1 MNFTEY
7 INEGSRGQKRLKRKA
22 DALEKQH
29 DQAMDRELIADRHPR
44 KPPVKGEVPLKALTG
59 DAYKKKRA
67 AFKKERQKE
76 VEGDTR
82 NTAVKIRRAFNTHK
96 NFKKLG
102 IGGNKEYEARM
113 ARKRDMHA
121 HESMKH
127 VHENQQKERREEDK
141 KIKDDARKGIR
152 TALNRVIHIKGDNK
166 KRTDIARRTAR
177 NQKAELQSANKEA
190 VGSIKNRTTAI
201 KLTAKQKALQIS
213 RQEAHRLSRI
223 SGESSGRLRGARRD
237 LASASRNA

>member
-7 INEGSRGQKRLKRKA
+7 INEGSQGQKRLKRKA

-59 DAYKKKRA
+59 DAYKKKMA
-67 AFKKERQKE
+67 AFKAERRKE
-76 VEGDTR
+76 VDSDAR
-82 NTAVKIRRAFNTHK
+82 NTGVKIRKAFGAHTKSK
-96 NFKKLG
+96 NLG
-102 IGGNKEYEARM
+102 TGGNKEYEARM

-177 NQKAELQSANKEA
+177 NQKVELSTANKEA

-201 KLTAKQKALQIS
+201 KLTAKQKELQIAK
-213 RQEAHRLSRI
+213 QEAHRLSRI

-237 LASASRNA
+237 LAAASRNA